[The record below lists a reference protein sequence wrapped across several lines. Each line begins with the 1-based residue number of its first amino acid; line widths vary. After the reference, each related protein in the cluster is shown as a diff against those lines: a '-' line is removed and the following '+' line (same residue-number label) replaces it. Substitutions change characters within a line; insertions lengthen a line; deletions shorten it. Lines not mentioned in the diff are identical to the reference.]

1 MKTLKLITERIDES
15 KAIVEDNGS
24 GSKDYYIVGP
34 YLVAEEVNGNRRKY
48 RSHIMER
55 EVNRYTT
62 DYINKHRAVGEL
74 GHPEGP
80 KINEDRISHKIV
92 QLERDGNVWHGKAK
106 LLNTPPGNFARNLIE
121 GGVVMGVSS
130 RALGSLK
137 MVNGINEVQEDLYL
151 ITAADIVADPSAPGA
166 FVQGIME
173 GKEWVWDNGMVKE
186 ARIANYKKTI
196 KKASAKELDEVAL
209 VMFEDFMSKI
219 GKN

>member
-1 MKTLKLITERIDES
+1 MKLKLITESVFETKSLIEES
-15 KAIVEDNGS
+15 NDGN
-24 GSKDYYIVGP
+24 KDYYIVGK
-34 YLVAEEVNGNRRKY
+34 YLVSEEVNGNKRKY
-48 RSHIMER
+48 SKELLER
-55 EVNRYTT
+55 EVGRYTKE
-62 DYINKHRAVGEL
+62 YIDKHRAVGEL
-74 GHPEGP
+74 GHPDGP

-92 QLERDGNVWHGKAK
+92 QLEQDGNIWHGKAK

-137 MVNGINEVQEDLYL
+137 SVNGINEVQSDLHL

-186 ARIANYKKTI
+186 ATINNYKNQI
-196 KKASAKELDEVAL
+196 KKASAKELDSVAL
-209 VMFEDFMSKI
+209 IVFENMMFKI
-219 GKN
+219 GKG